1 MRQFP
6 LLFLPLLFAFSC
18 VSSRQ
23 SAANYA
29 DLTEKMTGSFDSK
42 LQASTDDSYYEISL
56 HMYPIWEDRPGT
68 WLYIEQALYSNQ
80 DSPYRQRVY
89 QVEQRSG
96 RKFISRVFELP
107 DPEAFIGA
115 YRDPSNFDKLRAE
128 DLIERD
134 GCAVFLRW
142 QKDGTFKGSTNEQD
156 CSSSLRGATFATSKV
171 TIGDGF
177 IQSWDQG
184 FNAEGEQ
191 VWGATEGGYMFFRQQ
206 R

>member
-1 MRQFP
+1 MRQFTLLFFP
-6 LLFLPLLFAFSC
+6 LLFLFSC

-29 DLTEKMTGSFDSK
+29 ELGQKMTGSFDSK

-68 WLYIEQALYSNQ
+68 WLYVEQALYSAQ

-89 QVEQRSG
+89 KVEQLNG
-96 RKFISRVFELP
+96 RKFVSHVYELP
-107 DPEAFIGA
+107 DPESFIGA
-115 YRDPSNFDKLRAE
+115 YSDPANFNELSPA
-128 DLIERD
+128 DLIERE
-134 GCAVFLRW
+134 GCAVFLRR
-142 QKDGTFKGSTNEQD
+142 QKDGTYSGSTNEQD
-156 CSSSLRGATFATSKV
+156 CSSSLRGASYATSKV

-191 VWGATEGGYMFFRQQ
+191 VWGATEGGYMFFREQ